1 MISRTLRR
9 AADLRRPSV
18 ELQWGCALLVNE
30 LNLVEFA
37 ETRTSET
44 NHNSHSGL
52 TWTPE
57 SAHVTSEGDGSSLA
71 LMDVSDFTVADR
83 IGMDDLLTRYAT
95 AIDSLDWE
103 LLDAVFTN
111 DARIDYRS
119 SGGIEGSYPEV
130 RRWLAEVLPL
140 FDVTQHLVLNR
151 EFDRNN
157 DGVHARSCFLNINR
171 LELEGKPSL
180 FTVGGRYHDRL
191 VNTTDGWRIARR
203 VEHTL
208 WWDNPIP
215 GLPAIPFPMA
225 ESLDR

>member
-1 MISRTLRR
+1 M
-9 AADLRRPSV
+9 
-18 ELQWGCALLVNE
+18 
-30 LNLVEFA
+30 
-37 ETRTSET
+37 
-44 NHNSHSGL
+44 
-52 TWTPE
+52 
-57 SAHVTSEGDGSSLA
+57 
-71 LMDVSDFTVADR
+71 DR
-83 IGMDDLLTRYAT
+83 ISMDDLLTRYAT

-140 FDVTQHLVLNR
+140 FDVTQHHVLNR
-151 EFDRNN
+151 EFDRSN
-157 DGVHARSCFLNINR
+157 DGLHARSCFLNVNR

-191 VNTTDGWRIARR
+191 VNTADGWRIAQR

-208 WWDNPIP
+208 WWDNPLP
-215 GLPAIPFPMA
+215 GLPSIPFPMS

>member
-1 MISRTLRR
+1 MPCPPP
-9 AADLRRPSV
+9 ADHGQNLTQVGHSLGPVARPV
-18 ELQWGCALLVNE
+18 
-30 LNLVEFA
+30 
-37 ETRTSET
+37 
-44 NHNSHSGL
+44 
-52 TWTPE
+52 

-225 ESLDR
+225 ESRDR